1 MKNSLFIGLLFFL
14 LVGCEKNTIEKAPIN
29 GIWVETTQKMDT
41 LVFDNQL
48 PLFELNRGIELRN
61 GYLLPKLSSGL
72 YSYEIGKDSIS
83 LNWILSSSSYRNNYY
98 FFKLD
103 TERDLIKIGNFF
115 VDSLNKNETLIFSR
129 IP

>member
-1 MKNSLFIGLLFFL
+1 MFFGLLFFL

-61 GYLLPKLSSGL
+61 GYLLPKLSSGF

-103 TERDLIKIGNFF
+103 TESDLIKIGNFF
-115 VDSLNKNETLIFSR
+115 VDSINKNVTLTFSR